1 VEPQI
6 IPERNIAL
14 CERIESIVLGILF
27 GALGAWQ
34 AMAGLGFIKVNISGM
49 RDPSLVACGLMF
61 FFAGALSFFKG
72 TLGPAGRDTPT
83 YRWTNYL
90 MELLI
95 LLGFGFIFFWAG
107 IVDGNFFVLFL
118 GLVVAAAVVWFAIA
132 RWPGKG
138 KQP

>member
-1 VEPQI
+1 VDTQI
-6 IPERNIAL
+6 IPEWNIAL
-14 CERIESIVLGILF
+14 RERIESIVLGILF
-27 GALGAWQ
+27 GVLGAWQ
-34 AMAGLGFIKVNISGM
+34 AMAGLGLIKMNISGM
-49 RDPSLVACGLMF
+49 RDPGLVASGLMF

-83 YRWTNYL
+83 YRWTDYL
-90 MELLI
+90 MILLI

-107 IVDGNFFVLFL
+107 IVDSNIFVLFL

-138 KQP
+138 KLQ